1 MALGILCR
9 GFPMADSSLTTGAPA
24 VPETGQIARSGVYR
38 WMVVIVLLVAVA
50 TAFFDRINIAVLFTN
65 ADFKQSIGVG
75 DNPTML
81 GLLMTGFVFAY
92 GFSALILSVTSDLF
106 GPRRTLSAIALI
118 LGVVMAIMGGST
130 SYAMMLAGRIM
141 IGLTE
146 GPQFGSA
153 NVAVKQWF
161 PAEERGRATAV
172 WSIGAPIGSMVGFPL
187 IIMLVA
193 AYGWRGSFYVL
204 AGLNILVV
212 LPIVWFLVR
221 DKEKPDPKSIATDD
235 LPIREAIRI
244 LVRNK
249 LFWLLALYDCG
260 AMIFLWGLNSWLP
273 AYLQTARHFDIK
285 QSSFFSS
292 LPFLLMI
299 GGYFLGGW
307 LGDKWRIKAWLCM
320 LGLAAT
326 GLLVYAASIVENPV
340 VSAVLVALSAG
351 AWGTTVPTLF
361 AMGTEVIPPKVTAM
375 GFGIYAG
382 LANIVGAI
390 SPVLM
395 GYAIG
400 RSGDYAAGLLVIT
413 LACVILSFSMIPLLR
428 RH

>member
-1 MALGILCR
+1 
-9 GFPMADSSLTTGAPA
+9 
-24 VPETGQIARSGVYR
+24 
-38 WMVVIVLLVAVA
+38 
-50 TAFFDRINIAVLFTN
+50 
-65 ADFKQSIGVG
+65 
-75 DNPTML
+75 
-81 GLLMTGFVFAY
+81 LM
-92 GFSALILSVTSDLF
+92 
-106 GPRRTLSAIALI
+106 
-118 LGVVMAIMGGST
+118 
-130 SYAMMLAGRIM
+130 
-141 IGLTE
+141 
-146 GPQFGSA
+146 
-153 NVAVKQWF
+153 
-161 PAEERGRATAV
+161 
-172 WSIGAPIGSMVGFPL
+172 
-187 IIMLVA
+187 
-193 AYGWRGSFYVL
+193 
-204 AGLNILVV
+204 
-212 LPIVWFLVR
+212 VR
-221 DKEKPDPKSIATDD
+221 DRENPDPRSTATDD

-244 LVRNK
+244 LLGNK

-260 AMIFLWGLNSWLP
+260 AMIYLWGLNSWLP

-320 LGLAAT
+320 LGMVAT

-340 VSAVLVALSAG
+340 ASAVLVALSAG

-390 SPVLM
+390 SPVLI

-413 LACVILSFSMIPLLR
+413 LACVILSLSMIPLLR

>member
-1 MALGILCR
+1 
-9 GFPMADSSLTTGAPA
+9 
-24 VPETGQIARSGVYR
+24 
-38 WMVVIVLLVAVA
+38 
-50 TAFFDRINIAVLFTN
+50 
-65 ADFKQSIGVG
+65 
-75 DNPTML
+75 
-81 GLLMTGFVFAY
+81 MTGFVFAY
-92 GFSALILSVTSDLF
+92 GFSALVLSITSDIF

-118 LGVVMAIMGGST
+118 LGVVMAIMGGSA

-161 PAEERGRATAV
+161 LPEERGRATAV
-172 WSIGAPIGSMVGFPL
+172 WSIGSPIGSMIGFPL

-193 AYGWRGSFYVL
+193 AYGWRGSFYAL
-204 AGLNILVV
+204 AGLNLLVV
-212 LPIVWFLVR
+212 LPIVWFIVR
-221 DKEKPDPKSIATDD
+221 DGGSPAPTSNAIKAASIRGD
-235 LPIREAIRI
+235 IGI
-244 LVRNK
+244 LFGNR

-260 AMIFLWGLNSWLP
+260 AMIYLWGLNSWLP
-273 AYLQTARHFDIK
+273 AYLQAARHFDIK
-285 QSSFFSS
+285 QSSFFAS

-299 GGYFLGGW
+299 GGNFLGGW
-307 LGDKWRIKAWLCM
+307 LGDKWRIKAWVCM
-320 LGLAAT
+320 LGMIAT

-382 LANIVGAI
+382 LANIVGAV
-390 SPVLM
+390 SPVLI
-395 GYAIG
+395 GYVIG
-400 RSGDYAAGLLVIT
+400 RSGDYASGLLVIT
-413 LACVILSFSMIPLLR
+413 LSCLALSLSMFPLLR